1 MKDLAIG
8 RLSLDGMDAEQ
19 VEVVLR
25 LAANAEAEYD
35 RCGMSDLANQCMVLR
50 NRAREAYS
58 ALIEAEVMEM
68 SA

>member
-1 MKDLAIG
+1 MSNHLIG
-8 RLSLDGMDAEQ
+8 GMSLDGMDAEQ
-19 VEVVLR
+19 LEAIMLM
-25 LAANAEAEYD
+25 AGAAEAGFD
-35 RCGMSDLANQCMVLR
+35 GLAMSVHANQCMVLR